1 MQLFIGKAVLDTVLG
16 ASASVSFGELV
27 PVLGA
32 LVAITV
38 ALDLAQAI
46 QNEQSRVLGEL
57 VGRRALDRVLD
68 VATRVDLL
76 AFESPDFY
84 DRLQRAR
91 AQGQYRSLQTVNGL
105 LGILS
110 SSVTAVGIIVA
121 LAVLQPLLLPF
132 ILIGDV
138 LALDRRVAEHA

>member
-1 MQLFIGKAVLDTVLG
+1 MLG
-16 ASASVSFGELV
+16 AGATVSFAELA
-27 PVLGA
+27 PVLAA

-38 ALDLAQAI
+38 ALDLSQAI

-91 AQGQYRSLQTVNGL
+91 RGAYR
-105 LGILS
+105 
-110 SSVTAVGIIVA
+110 A
-121 LAVLQPLLLPF
+121 LQP
-132 ILIGDV
+132 
-138 LALDRRVAEHA
+138 